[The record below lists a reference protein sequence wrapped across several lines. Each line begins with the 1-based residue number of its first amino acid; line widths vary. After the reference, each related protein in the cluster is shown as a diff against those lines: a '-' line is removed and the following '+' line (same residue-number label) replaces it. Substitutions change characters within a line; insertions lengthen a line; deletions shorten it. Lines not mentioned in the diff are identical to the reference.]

1 MGLYDITII
10 NATGGNK
17 LSFNKEQRMR
27 LETED
32 LLENEYGLLVVYSL
46 NRNQK

>member
-1 MGLYDITII
+1 MGLYDITIF

-17 LSFNKEQRMR
+17 LSFNKEQKMR
-27 LETED
+27 TETE
-32 LLENEYGLLVVYSL
+32 YSSLVLYSL